1 MLHINNERNKMK
13 IQSKSNC
20 SFNALMLEMKPMSK
34 EQKAIIKHV
43 RNTVL
48 DYKAAVNVLEQVYSD
63 IYISP
68 NSDGKSV
75 DLKLLRAAG
84 LTYNYIPTDNNGK
97 KLKINI
103 HVPNQTFNMPE
114 RLKNNIRIRTN
125 KFMQNCLN
133 NISAIKNN
141 PENMKKEE
149 NLEYTSFSDML
160 SNKISNPKNI
170 PMSYNLYGTPVVTR
184 KSDVLS
190 YLA

>member
-1 MLHINNERNKMK
+1 MK

-48 DYKAAVNVLEQVYSD
+48 DYKSAVNVLEQVYSD

-68 NSDGKSV
+68 NPDGKSV

-103 HVPNQTFNMPE
+103 HVPNQTFNMPD